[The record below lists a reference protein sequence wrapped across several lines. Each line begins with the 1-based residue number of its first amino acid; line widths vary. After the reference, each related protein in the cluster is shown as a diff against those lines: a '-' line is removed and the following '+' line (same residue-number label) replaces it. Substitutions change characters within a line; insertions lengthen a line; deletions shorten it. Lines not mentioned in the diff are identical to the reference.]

1 MQVNHQI
8 LDVIMSLG
16 EVSLTFGN
24 ECERLSNQAT
34 LQTTGFPPAST
45 NAPCGMDLLWHN
57 HVFLQIS
64 RDMNNHLTCEMKA
77 CTHEQYK
84 LKDAY

>member
-34 LQTTGFPPAST
+34 LQTTVFPPAAT

-57 HVFLQIS
+57 HFFLQIS
-64 RDMNNHLTCEMKA
+64 RDMNNH
-77 CTHEQYK
+77 
-84 LKDAY
+84 